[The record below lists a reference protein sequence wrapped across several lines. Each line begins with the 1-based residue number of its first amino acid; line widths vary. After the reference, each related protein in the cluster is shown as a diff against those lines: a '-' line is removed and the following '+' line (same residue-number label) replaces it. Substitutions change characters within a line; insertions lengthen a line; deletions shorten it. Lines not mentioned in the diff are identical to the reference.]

1 MIGPA
6 GTTAP
11 VAGTVD
17 TTCGA
22 VGFAASPEATCVAP
36 RIATVVIADI
46 ITGIPHQPGKRD
58 NRRASS
64 EKDQCVRVRAK
75 MFEKNSDR
83 DEDEE
88 RIER

>member
-1 MIGPA
+1 VIGNLLSCP
-6 GTTAP
+6 
-11 VAGTVD
+11 
-17 TTCGA
+17 
-22 VGFAASPEATCVAP
+22 
-36 RIATVVIADI
+36 
-46 ITGIPHQPGKRD
+46 PHQPGKRD